1 MLSTAGVGRTDDTD
15 TLAPGAK
22 AGPWVIEAELGRG
35 GMGAV
40 YAVTHE
46 EIGKRAALKVM
57 HRALVSDVAAE
68 RILTEARVVNRIG
81 HAGIVDIFE
90 TGRLGDGRLYI
101 VMERL
106 EGRPLG
112 AVAMAAKLLPDRVV
126 DILLQICDA
135 LIAAHAAGVVHRDL
149 KLDNVFLIDN
159 PDDPNTPKVKVLD
172 WGIAKEVASNV
183 RQTVDGQLV
192 GTPQYLSPEQARG
205 LDVGPPSDVYSFGV
219 MAYELFLEQL
229 PFEAETAAEVM
240 TMHLRALPPDPR
252 ELWPEIPHLLESLI
266 LQMLA
271 KKPVDRP
278 SMLSVAHALGAVR
291 EELAARRGSSRV
303 IEPSRAPSEPSHPS
317 EPSRPH
323 DAPRTDRLP
332 PLDLDLEEPISHN
345 ARAWRIAAGAAA
357 IVAAAVMFG
366 MAHESDATVA
376 ARSASARAAITAP
389 ISRKAMPAIAVPGAE
404 PIATRVAEP
413 IATPVVAP
421 IGAPVAEPAAVDSH
435 LAAPPH
441 RAPHRATKSHTSG
454 AHHGA
459 ARDKSKLDID
469 GTVDP
474 YS

>member
-1 MLSTAGVGRTDDTD
+1 M
-15 TLAPGAK
+15 LAPGAK
-22 AGPWVIEAELGRG
+22 AGPWVIESELGRG

-112 AVAMAAKLLPDRVV
+112 AVAMDAKLLPDRVV

-159 PDDPNTPKVKVLD
+159 PEDPGSPKVKVLD

-303 IEPSRAPSEPSHPS
+303 IEPIRPRLPSEPI
-317 EPSRPH
+317 RAY
-323 DAPRTDRLP
+323 DAPRTNHLP

-345 ARAWRIAAGAAA
+345 SRAWRIAAGAAA

-376 ARSASARAAITAP
+376 ARSASARAALAAP
-389 ISRKAMPAIAVPGAE
+389 ISRKATRDTVPILTTPAIARPGTEA
-404 PIATRVAEP
+404 

-421 IGAPVAEPAAVDSH
+421 IGAPIGAPVVSPAADSH
-435 LAAPPH
+435 LAPPAH
-441 RAPHRATKSHTSG
+441 RAPHRAAKSHAPG
-454 AHHGA
+454 ARHGA